1 MYIPTGIQAR
11 EAVHVLLL
19 RELNQV
25 VGGSA
30 TTLKGGVN
38 LRLFWRSVRYSE
50 DMDLDGDSE
59 FSMAIRSRIRSA
71 IEEGRLLRDLRLLG
85 LRGIDPGEGPNKDT
99 DTVFRYKFNVLGGGD
114 VRYSTK
120 VEVSFRPRHPADVV
134 EQGPADRSITDRY
147 LPRASTINVSHYG
160 RLAAK
165 RQKLVAL
172 SGRTIVQARDVF
184 DLHVLGLHERQSD
197 WSELAAQVDASTLAS
212 GLDRALEISYPEFE
226 GQVVEFL
233 SDEARRVFGDR
244 LAWEGIQL
252 MVAQGIEGVISTQEG
267 SP

>member
-19 RELNQV
+19 RELNHV

-38 LRLFWRSVRYSE
+38 LRLFWGSERYSE
-50 DMDLDGDSE
+50 DMDLDGDPE
-59 FSMAIRSRIRSA
+59 FSAAIRTRIRST
-71 IEEGRLLRDLRLLG
+71 IEEGQLVRDLRLLG

-120 VEVSFRPRHPADVV
+120 VEVSFRPKHSADVI
-134 EQGPADRSITDRY
+134 EQGLADRSITDRY
-147 LPRASTINVSHYG
+147 LPQAQTLNVSHYG
-160 RLAAK
+160 RLAAE

-172 SGRTIVQARDVF
+172 SGRAIVQARDVF
-184 DLHVLGLHERQSD
+184 DLHVLGFHTRQSD
-197 WSELAAQVDASTLAS
+197 WSELAAQVEPDTLAS
-212 GLDRALEISYPEFE
+212 GLDRALEISYSEFE

-233 SDEARRVFGDR
+233 SDEARGRFGGR
-244 LAWEGIQL
+244 SAWEGIQL
-252 MVAQGIEGVISTQEG
+252 TVAQGIEAVVSAQAAL
-267 SP
+267 P